1 VEIFSYEAATKEGDV
16 VAGDIEAANERTA
29 VDRLQEMGF
38 FPLKLS
44 KAGKDNGSS
53 HLHWI
58 IGDKVREKDIMTFTC
73 QLGVLL
79 EAGFTIDKGLLILLE
94 STEKRAMREVIKELL
109 SSVRGGK
116 SLSAALSRFPLIFP
130 DLYINMI
137 KAGETGGFLEDA
149 ILRLANY
156 LEDSQRLREDMRSAL
171 IYPILLGIVGGVA
184 IAVLL
189 IFVVPRFNMIFS
201 DMGQALP
208 LPTLILLSISSGIK
222 YYWWLILSIL
232 LGCFLSLR
240 YYLRSAAGRRY
251 WDTLRFRLPLFG
263 RLYSEAAVSRF
274 ARTLGTLLQSGVPI
288 LHALQAV
295 EGTLGSDRM
304 AQMISSVRES
314 VRKGKR
320 ISGPLKESNIF
331 PPIAIHMVTVGEE
344 AGKLDE
350 MLLKIAGRF
359 DSEVRITVKRLL
371 SLLEPGMILFMG
383 LIVGFIVIAILMA
396 IFSLNELP
404 F

>member
-1 VEIFSYEAATKEGDV
+1 MEIFSYEAATKEG
-16 VAGDIEAANERTA
+16 
-29 VDRLQEMGF
+29 
-38 FPLKLS
+38 
-44 KAGKDNGSS
+44 DNGSS

-94 STEKRAMREVIKELL
+94 LTEKRAMREVIKELL
-109 SSVRGGK
+109 SSIRGGK
-116 SLSAALSRFPLIFP
+116 SLSAALSKFPLIFP

-149 ILRLANY
+149 ILRLANH
-156 LEDSQRLREDMRSAL
+156 LEDSQRLREDMHSAL
-171 IYPILLGIVGGVA
+171 IYPILLGIIGGVA

-189 IFVVPRFNMIFS
+189 IFVVPRFTMIFS

-232 LGCFLSLR
+232 LGCFLLLR

-263 RLYSEAAVSRF
+263 RLYRQAAVSRF

-320 ISGPLKESNIF
+320 ISGPLKDSDIF
-331 PPIAIHMVTVGEE
+331 PPIAIHMVTIGEE

-350 MLLKIAGRF
+350 MLLKIAEQF